1 MERARPIQLLFFQ
14 RQKSTFLANL
24 ALLRKNSPIAYSQRD
39 SITTKRGPRPQA
51 RTAQTKCFFGAL
63 VARPTQT
70 SLDRPLRIQQP
81 TERRYL
87 QNGDDLD
94 LDQRALRQ
102 SRHLKR
108 TACGIRGLEMARIH
122 LVNRSKVVDVS

>member
-1 MERARPIQLLFFQ
+1 MKAATPSRRARGLPEIDIFSQFGPSQEEFANRASATRLHNNKA
-14 RQKSTFLANL
+14 RPELA
-24 ALLRKNSPIAYSQRD
+24 SPDRI
-39 SITTKRGPRPQA
+39 
-51 RTAQTKCFFGAL
+51 TKCFFGAL

-108 TACGIRGLEMARIH
+108 TARGVRGLEMARIH
-122 LVNRSKVVDVS
+122 LVNCSEVVDVS